1 MLTDGS
7 EFHMRSASWGTWLS
21 GPLGRP
27 CWLTLT
33 PLSQAFPFLPE
44 SVIVCLPAHPVCF
57 LEAGD
62 VPANHGSCPGR
73 SQLLA
78 LWSAGV
84 QQIDFFLWACVCLR
98 GHALHLASCQRP
110 RLLPAEDYASFTPHG
125 AEGAVAAGWLLTARP
140 SGRRTTGVRGA
151 AAEGACQ
158 VTDESPALAAGRALR
173 DCDML
178 FADLSSAEPGSQGA
192 RPRGLR
198 RP

>member
-1 MLTDGS
+1 MKLWLLIIKAHRPPTAVGNSAWTGRKDRQGGKGRGRLLTDGS

-84 QQIDFFLWACVCLR
+84 QQIDF
-98 GHALHLASCQRP
+98 SCGP
-110 RLLPAEDYASFTPHG
+110 VFAFEA
-125 AEGAVAAGWLLTARP
+125 
-140 SGRRTTGVRGA
+140 
-151 AAEGACQ
+151 
-158 VTDESPALAAGRALR
+158 
-173 DCDML
+173 ML
-178 FADLSSAEPGSQGA
+178 CI
-192 RPRGLR
+192 
-198 RP
+198 